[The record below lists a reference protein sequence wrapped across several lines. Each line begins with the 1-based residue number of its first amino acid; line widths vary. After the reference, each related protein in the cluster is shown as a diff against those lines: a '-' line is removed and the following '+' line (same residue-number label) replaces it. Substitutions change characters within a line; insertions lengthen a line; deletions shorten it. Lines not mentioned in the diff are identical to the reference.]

1 MKRSP
6 LSLELKLIDVR
17 ILHQASERVLVSC
30 LLLSLE
36 RICRASNW
44 CVQFVIP
51 FETHNSLTTRLDNAT
66 TFFWYLLSRFMEQLS
81 LKYSS

>member
-51 FETHNSLTTRLDNAT
+51 LKTQLIDFLNHLGLGTTQLTRRNTGISVSRLT
-66 TFFWYLLSRFMEQLS
+66 
-81 LKYSS
+81 